1 VKKRPYSS
9 TYSRAK
15 TSLMQRG
22 CALVR
27 SSKFLRT
34 PLIAG
39 ATLRGA
45 LGAPFL
51 IAGALKSAYDLG
63 LYVLFRNVEVDG
75 ERAAKPAA
83 AG

>member
-1 VKKRPYSS
+1 
-9 TYSRAK
+9 
-15 TSLMQRG
+15 
-22 CALVR
+22 VR
-27 SSKFLRT
+27 LGEVIEVPPHPADRRRH
-34 PLIAG
+34 
-39 ATLRGA
+39 LRGA